1 MGIEIYGIIEKV
13 QARDQRV
20 VQQSS
25 DQDGILASFYDL
37 SGNPSIFMSGA
48 SANLGYVGIKTITP
62 NEALT
67 VVGNVS
73 SSSGYYGP
81 TFNSSGN
88 LEIKTPAKTWT
99 FNNNGTLT
107 LPASGILKAD
117 GANLYIGSNLIPTTS
132 AFYIGDINN
141 PVQGIY
147 LAANTLNLASNTAGV
162 SGLALSNVN
171 NNLTITS
178 GGLSSTKIYTGGL
191 LISGH
196 NIAADPNVSS
206 QPMTIGSGLSA
217 VQVLTPLTIQG
228 TLSTSGLISQQQNF
242 CVASLTAHQSMTSSD
257 TAIQFVDKTDPNN
270 WWNSSTYKFVPTVAG
285 YYNIMVMVNWVGIN
299 AEVQVNNQIRKNGN
313 TVALN
318 QMPIPKSQT
327 HSLFLQAIVHMN
339 GTTDAI
345 DVSGYT
351 GSNTTITGESGG
363 NWTKFEA
370 YKIC

>member
-1 MGIEIYGIIEKV
+1 MPVKIYGLIDKV
-13 QARDQRV
+13 QSQDQRV
-20 VQQSS
+20 HQQST

-37 SGNPSIFMSGA
+37 SGNPSLFMSGA
-48 SANLGYVGIKTITP
+48 SANLGYVGVKTITP

-73 SSSGYYGP
+73 SSGGYYGP
-81 TFNSSGN
+81 SFNSSGN
-88 LEIKTPAKTWT
+88 LEIKTPNKTWT
-99 FNNNGTLT
+99 FSNSGTLT

-117 GANLYIGSNLIPTTS
+117 GADLYIGSNLIPTTS

-147 LAANTLNLASNTAGV
+147 LAANTLNLASTITGV

-191 LISGH
+191 LISGY
-196 NIAADPNVSS
+196 NIAADPNAANF
-206 QPMTIGSGLSA
+206 PMTIGSGLSA
-217 VQVLTPLTIQG
+217 VQVLSPLTING
-228 TLSTSGLISQQQNF
+228 TLSTSGLISQQTNF
-242 CVASLTAHQSMTSSD
+242 CVATLTANQAMTSSD
-257 TAIQFVDKTDPNN
+257 TAIQFVDKNDPNS
-270 WWNSSTYKFVPTVAG
+270 WWNSSTYKFIPTVAG
-285 YYNIMVMVNWVGIN
+285 YYNIVVMINWIGVN
-299 AEVQVNNQIRKNGN
+299 AEVQINNQIRKNGN
-313 TVALN
+313 TIALS

-327 HSLFLQAIVHMN
+327 HSVVIQAITYMN
-339 GTTDAI
+339 GTTDEV

-351 GSNTTITGESGG
+351 GSNTSITGESNG

-370 YKIC
+370 FKIC